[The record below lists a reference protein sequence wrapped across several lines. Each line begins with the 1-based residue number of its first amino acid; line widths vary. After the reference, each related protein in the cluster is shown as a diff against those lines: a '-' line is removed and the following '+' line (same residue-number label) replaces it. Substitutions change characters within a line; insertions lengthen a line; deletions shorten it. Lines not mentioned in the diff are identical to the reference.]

1 MALTSAQ
8 VTTAVN
14 RYAASRD
21 FTGLQN
27 YLATNGAT
35 IDQAANAGVAYNA
48 AVAAGTGNRQRDNLD
63 FKNNFVESI
72 KATFKAQISDS
83 KISELGQ
90 QDKVNADDYVNFLK
104 SGLKTTDLIKAFGGD
119 ILQQIKNE
127 EQLRTDI
134 NETLGITRG
143 LSEQVRNTITETTT
157 GALKFGFGMKNVS
170 DMFTAIAE
178 TTGRANFMSVDTAEK
193 TYSVARAFV
202 GSLSDVGRLIGEME
216 KIGLGAADSISA
228 VEKAGR
234 SSLSLGLNTK
244 KTTELLKGDLSKIN
258 EYGFKN
264 GIEGLNRM
272 VQKSLE
278 FRMNLGEVYKIAD
291 KVMNPDGAIE
301 LTANLQVL
309 GGAIGDFNDPMKLM
323 YMATNNVEGLQD
335 ALIGAAGGLATFN
348 QEQGRFEITGVNLR
362 RAKEMAAQMGIEY
375 KEFAKGAIAVQER
388 LSVVQD
394 LAGKGFNLN
403 EKDQE
408 FISNLSQMK
417 DGRMVLSVPKDV
429 ADKIGVPIETAVSE
443 LTQTQI
449 NLLTSNRKE
458 LEKMDSE
465 QIARE
470 QFSLV
475 KNLDNNVQSLA
486 NRQFR
491 ALGTQAR
498 TYANDLNKTQM
509 KDLMDMATDAA
520 KSASLN
526 SSNESEIADY
536 FKGLTNDVRNFADLV
551 GASTLTNETMQSV
564 KNQFNKIIE
573 EEKVKK
579 YNQEREKQELKTR
592 PGQETSFNT
601 NNILKSKID
610 ITFPF
615 GYGGLPS
622 AEQQGSYLVTV

>member
-8 VTTAVN
+8 VTAAVN
-14 RYAASRD
+14 RYAASKD
-21 FTGLQN
+21 LTGLQN

-35 IDQAANAGVAYNA
+35 IEQASNAGIAYNA
-48 AVAAGTGNRQRDNLD
+48 TVSMRGNQTPKESLD

-72 KATFKAQISDS
+72 KATFKAQVSES
-83 KISELGQ
+83 KISDLGQ
-90 QDKVNADDYVNFLK
+90 QDKVDYSSYLDVIK
-104 SGLKTTDLIKAFGGD
+104 STSQTSDLIKAFGGD

-134 NETLGITRG
+134 NETIGITKA
-143 LSEQVRNTITETTT
+143 LSEDVRDTITQTTT
-157 GALKFGFGMKNVS
+157 GALKFGFGMKNVA
-170 DMFTAIAE
+170 DMFTTIAAE
-178 TTGRANFMSVDTAEK
+178 TGRANFMSVDTAEK

-202 GSLSDVGRLIGEME
+202 GSLSEVGKLIGEME
-216 KIGLGAADSISA
+216 KIGLGASDSITA

-234 SSLSLGLNTK
+234 SSLGLGLNTK
-244 KTTELLKGDLSKIN
+244 KTTELLRSDLGKIN

-272 VQKSLE
+272 VQKSVE
-278 FRMNLGEVYKIAD
+278 FRMNLSEVYKIAD
-291 KVMNPDGAIE
+291 KVMNPDSAIE

-335 ALIGAAGGLATFN
+335 ALIGAAGGLATYN

-362 RAKEMAAQMGIEY
+362 RAKEMASQLGVEY
-375 KEFAKGAIAVQER
+375 KEFAKGAIAAQER

-394 LAGKGFNLN
+394 LAGKGFDLS

-429 ADKIGVPIETAVSE
+429 ADKIGVPIETAVTD

-449 NLLTSNRKE
+449 ETLKANRKE
-458 LEKMDSE
+458 LEQMDSE
-465 QIARE
+465 EIARE
-470 QFSLV
+470 QFSAI

-491 ALGTQAR
+491 AIASETR
-498 TYANDLNKTQM
+498 KFTNEANESQM
-509 KDLMDMATDAA
+509 SDLMNLAKRAA

-526 SSNESEIADY
+526 TSNESEIADY
-536 FKGLTNDVRNFADLV
+536 FKGLKNDVANFADLV
-551 GASTLTNETMQSV
+551 GIGTVTNEMMT
-564 KNQFNKIIE
+564 KIKEVFDKEISDQR
-573 EEKVKK
+573 VKK
-579 YNQEREKQELKTR
+579 YEETRKQQELKTKPR
-592 PGQETSFNT
+592 EDTSFN
-601 NNILKSKID
+601 NNIIKSQINVR
-610 ITFPF
+610 FPF
-615 GYGGLPS
+615 GFGIPT

>member
-8 VTTAVN
+8 VTAAVN
-14 RYAASRD
+14 RYAASKD
-21 FTGLQN
+21 LTGLQN

-35 IDQAANAGVAYNA
+35 IEQASNAGIAYNA
-48 AVAAGTGNRQRDNLD
+48 TVSMRGNQTPKESLD

-72 KATFKAQISDS
+72 KATFKAQVSES
-83 KISELGQ
+83 KISDLGQ
-90 QDKVNADDYVNFLK
+90 QDKVDYSSYLDVIK
-104 SGLKTTDLIKAFGGD
+104 STSQTSDIIKAFGGD

-134 NETLGITRG
+134 NETIGITKA
-143 LSEQVRNTITETTT
+143 LSEDVRDTITQTTT
-157 GALKFGFGMKNVS
+157 GALKFGFGMKNVA
-170 DMFTAIAE
+170 DMFTTIAAE
-178 TTGRANFMSVDTAEK
+178 TGRANFMSVDTAEK

-202 GSLSDVGRLIGEME
+202 GSLSEVGKLIGEME
-216 KIGLGAADSISA
+216 KIGLGASDSITA

-234 SSLSLGLNTK
+234 SSLGLGLNTK
-244 KTTELLKGDLSKIN
+244 KTTELLRSDLGKIN

-272 VQKSLE
+272 VQKSVE
-278 FRMNLGEVYKIAD
+278 FRMNLSEVYKIAD
-291 KVMNPDGAIE
+291 KVMNPDSAIE

-335 ALIGAAGGLATFN
+335 ALIGAAGGLATYN

-362 RAKEMAAQMGIEY
+362 RAKEMASQLGIEY
-375 KEFAKGAIAVQER
+375 KEFAKGAIAAQER

-394 LAGKGFNLN
+394 LAGKGFDLS

-429 ADKIGVPIETAVSE
+429 ADKIGVPIETAVTD

-449 NLLTSNRKE
+449 ETLKANRKE
-458 LEKMDSE
+458 LEQMDSE
-465 QIARE
+465 EIARE
-470 QFSLV
+470 QFSAI

-491 ALGTQAR
+491 AIASETR
-498 TYANDLNKTQM
+498 KFTNEANESQM
-509 KDLMDMATDAA
+509 SDLMNLAKRAA

-526 SSNESEIADY
+526 TSNESEIADY
-536 FKGLTNDVRNFADLV
+536 FKGLKNDVANFADLV
-551 GASTLTNETMQSV
+551 GIGTVTNEMMT
-564 KNQFNKIIE
+564 KIKEVFDKEISDQR
-573 EEKVKK
+573 VKK
-579 YNQEREKQELKTR
+579 YEETRKQQELKTKPR
-592 PGQETSFNT
+592 EETSFN
-601 NNILKSKID
+601 NNIIKSQINVR
-610 ITFPF
+610 FPF
-615 GYGGLPS
+615 GFGIPT

>member
-8 VTTAVN
+8 VTSAVN
-14 RYAASRD
+14 RYAASKD
-21 FTGLQN
+21 LTGLQN

-35 IDQAANAGVAYNA
+35 IEQASNAGIAYNA
-48 AVAAGTGNRQRDNLD
+48 SVSMRGNQTPKESLD

-72 KATFKAQISDS
+72 KATFKAQVSES
-83 KISELGQ
+83 KISDLGQ
-90 QDKVNADDYVNFLK
+90 QDKVDYSSYLEVIK
-104 SGLKTTDLIKAFGGD
+104 SSSQTSDLIKAFGGD

-134 NETLGITRG
+134 NETIGITKA
-143 LSEQVRNTITETTT
+143 LSEDVRDTIIQTTT

-170 DMFTAIAE
+170 DMFTTIAAE
-178 TTGRANFMSVDTAEK
+178 TGRANFMSVDTAEK

-202 GSLSDVGRLIGEME
+202 GSLTEVGKLIGEME
-216 KIGLGAADSISA
+216 KIGLGASDSITA

-234 SSLSLGLNTK
+234 SSLGLGLNTK
-244 KTTELLKGDLSKIN
+244 KTTELLRGDLSKIN
-258 EYGFKN
+258 EYGFNN

-272 VQKSLE
+272 VQKSVE

-291 KVMNPDGAIE
+291 KVMNPDSAIE

-362 RAKEMAAQMGIEY
+362 RAKEMASQLGIEY

-394 LAGKGFNLN
+394 LAGKGFDLS

-429 ADKIGVPIETAVSE
+429 ADKIGVPIETAVTD

-449 NLLTSNRKE
+449 ETLKANRKE
-458 LEKMDSE
+458 LEQMDSE
-465 QIARE
+465 EIARE
-470 QFSLV
+470 QFSAI
-475 KNLDNNVQSLA
+475 KNLDNNVQSIA

-491 ALGTQAR
+491 AIASETKKF
-498 TYANDLNKTQM
+498 TKEANESQMNDMMDLAKR
-509 KDLMDMATDAA
+509 AA
-520 KSASLN
+520 KSATLN
-526 SSNESEIADY
+526 TSNESQIADY
-536 FKGLTNDVRNFADLV
+536 FKGLKNDVANFADLV
-551 GASTLTNETMQSV
+551 GLGTVTNEMMT
-564 KNQFNKIIE
+564 KIKETFDNEIKE
-573 EEKVKK
+573 ERDKK
-579 YNQEREKQELKTR
+579 YDEDRKKQELKTKPR
-592 PGQETSFNT
+592 EETGFN
-601 NNILKSKID
+601 NNIIKSQINVR
-610 ITFPF
+610 FPF
-615 GYGGLPS
+615 GFGIPT

>member
-8 VTTAVN
+8 VTAAVN
-14 RYAASRD
+14 RYAASKD
-21 FTGLQN
+21 LTGLQN

-35 IDQAANAGVAYNA
+35 IEQASNAGIAYNA
-48 AVAAGTGNRQRDNLD
+48 TVSMRGNQTPKESLD

-72 KATFKAQISDS
+72 KATFKAQVSES
-83 KISELGQ
+83 KISDLGQ
-90 QDKVNADDYVNFLK
+90 QDKVDYSSYLDVIK
-104 SGLKTTDLIKAFGGD
+104 STSQTSDLIKAFGGD

-134 NETLGITRG
+134 NETIGITKA
-143 LSEQVRNTITETTT
+143 LSEDVRDTITQTTT
-157 GALKFGFGMKNVS
+157 GALKFGFGMKNVA
-170 DMFTAIAE
+170 DMFTTIAAE
-178 TTGRANFMSVDTAEK
+178 TGRANFMSVDTAEK

-202 GSLSDVGRLIGEME
+202 GSLSEVGKLIGEME
-216 KIGLGAADSISA
+216 KIGLGASDSITA

-234 SSLSLGLNTK
+234 SSLGLGLNTK
-244 KTTELLKGDLSKIN
+244 KTTELLRSDLGKIN

-272 VQKSLE
+272 VQKSVE
-278 FRMNLGEVYKIAD
+278 FRMNLSEVYKIAD
-291 KVMNPDGAIE
+291 KVMNPDSAIE

-335 ALIGAAGGLATFN
+335 ALIGAAGGLATYN

-362 RAKEMAAQMGIEY
+362 RAKEMASQLGIEY
-375 KEFAKGAIAVQER
+375 KEFAKGAIAAQER

-394 LAGKGFNLN
+394 LAGKGFDLS

-429 ADKIGVPIETAVSE
+429 ADKIGVPIETAVTD

-449 NLLTSNRKE
+449 ETLKANRKE
-458 LEKMDSE
+458 LEQMDSE
-465 QIARE
+465 EIARE
-470 QFSLV
+470 QFSAI

-491 ALGTQAR
+491 AIASETR
-498 TYANDLNKTQM
+498 KFTNEANESQM
-509 KDLMDMATDAA
+509 SDLMNLAKRAA

-526 SSNESEIADY
+526 TSNESEIADY
-536 FKGLTNDVRNFADLV
+536 FKGLKNDVANFADLV
-551 GASTLTNETMQSV
+551 GIGTVTNEMMT
-564 KNQFNKIIE
+564 KIKEVFDKEISDQR
-573 EEKVKK
+573 VKK
-579 YNQEREKQELKTR
+579 YEETRKQQELKTKPR
-592 PGQETSFNT
+592 EETSFN
-601 NNILKSKID
+601 NNIIKSQINVR
-610 ITFPF
+610 FPF
-615 GYGGLPS
+615 GFGIPT

>member
-8 VTTAVN
+8 VTAAVN
-14 RYAASRD
+14 RYAASKD
-21 FTGLQN
+21 LTGLQN

-35 IDQAANAGVAYNA
+35 IEQASNAGIAYNA
-48 AVAAGTGNRQRDNLD
+48 TVSMRGNQTPKESLD

-72 KATFKAQISDS
+72 KATFKAQVSES
-83 KISELGQ
+83 KISDLGQ
-90 QDKVNADDYVNFLK
+90 QDKVDYSSYLDVIK
-104 SGLKTTDLIKAFGGD
+104 STSQTSDLIKAFGGD

-134 NETLGITRG
+134 NETIGITKA
-143 LSEQVRNTITETTT
+143 LSEDVRDTITQTTT
-157 GALKFGFGMKNVS
+157 GALKFGFGMKNVA
-170 DMFTAIAE
+170 DMFTTIAAE
-178 TTGRANFMSVDTAEK
+178 TGRANFMSVDTAEK
-193 TYSVARAFV
+193 TYSVARSFV
-202 GSLSDVGRLIGEME
+202 GSLSEVGKLIGEME
-216 KIGLGAADSISA
+216 KIGLGASDSITA

-234 SSLSLGLNTK
+234 SSLGLGLNTK
-244 KTTELLKGDLSKIN
+244 KTTELLRSDLGKIN

-272 VQKSLE
+272 VQKSVE
-278 FRMNLGEVYKIAD
+278 FRMNLSEVYKIAD
-291 KVMNPDGAIE
+291 KVMNPDSAIE

-335 ALIGAAGGLATFN
+335 ALIGAAGGLATYN

-362 RAKEMAAQMGIEY
+362 RAKEMASQLGIEY
-375 KEFAKGAIAVQER
+375 KEFAKGAIAAQER

-394 LAGKGFNLN
+394 LAGKGFDLS

-429 ADKIGVPIETAVSE
+429 ADKIGVPIETAVTD

-449 NLLTSNRKE
+449 ETLKANRKE
-458 LEKMDSE
+458 LEQMDSE
-465 QIARE
+465 EIARE
-470 QFSLV
+470 QFSAI

-491 ALGTQAR
+491 AIASETR
-498 TYANDLNKTQM
+498 KFTNEANESQM
-509 KDLMDMATDAA
+509 SDLMNLAKRAA

-526 SSNESEIADY
+526 TSNESEIADY
-536 FKGLTNDVRNFADLV
+536 FKGLKNDVANFADLV
-551 GASTLTNETMQSV
+551 GLGTVTNEMMT
-564 KNQFNKIIE
+564 KIKETFDKEISDQR
-573 EEKVKK
+573 VKK
-579 YNQEREKQELKTR
+579 YEETRKQQELKTKPR
-592 PGQETSFNT
+592 EDTSFN
-601 NNILKSKID
+601 NNIIKSQINVR
-610 ITFPF
+610 FPF
-615 GYGGLPS
+615 GFGIPT

>member
-8 VTTAVN
+8 VTAAVN
-14 RYAASRD
+14 RYAASKD
-21 FTGLQN
+21 LTGLQN

-35 IDQAANAGVAYNA
+35 IEQASNAGIAYNA
-48 AVAAGTGNRQRDNLD
+48 TVSMRGNQTPKESLD
-63 FKNNFVESI
+63 FRNNFVESI
-72 KATFKAQISDS
+72 KATFKAQVSES
-83 KISELGQ
+83 KISDLGQ
-90 QDKVNADDYVNFLK
+90 QDKVDYSSYLDVIK
-104 SGLKTTDLIKAFGGD
+104 STSQTSDLIKAFGGD

-134 NETLGITRG
+134 NETIGITKA
-143 LSEQVRNTITETTT
+143 LSEDVRDTITQTTT
-157 GALKFGFGMKNVS
+157 GALKFGFGMKNVA
-170 DMFTAIAE
+170 DMFTTIAAE
-178 TTGRANFMSVDTAEK
+178 TGRANFMSVDTAEK

-202 GSLSDVGRLIGEME
+202 GSLSEVGKLIGEME
-216 KIGLGAADSISA
+216 KIGLGASDSITA

-234 SSLSLGLNTK
+234 SSLGLGLNTK
-244 KTTELLKGDLSKIN
+244 KTTELLRSDLGKIN

-272 VQKSLE
+272 VQKSVE
-278 FRMNLGEVYKIAD
+278 FRMNLSEVYKIAD
-291 KVMNPDGAIE
+291 KVMNPDSAIE

-335 ALIGAAGGLATFN
+335 ALIGAAGGLATYN

-362 RAKEMAAQMGIEY
+362 RAKEMASQLGIEY
-375 KEFAKGAIAVQER
+375 KEFAKGAIAAQER

-394 LAGKGFNLN
+394 LAGKGFDLS

-429 ADKIGVPIETAVSE
+429 ADKIGVPIETAVTD

-449 NLLTSNRKE
+449 ETLKANRKE
-458 LEKMDSE
+458 LEQMDSE
-465 QIARE
+465 EIARE
-470 QFSLV
+470 QFSAI

-491 ALGTQAR
+491 AIASETR
-498 TYANDLNKTQM
+498 KFTNEANESQM
-509 KDLMDMATDAA
+509 SDLMNLAKRAA

-526 SSNESEIADY
+526 TSNESEIADY
-536 FKGLTNDVRNFADLV
+536 FKGLKNDVANFADLV
-551 GASTLTNETMQSV
+551 GLGTVTNEMMT
-564 KNQFNKIIE
+564 KIKETFDKEISDQR
-573 EEKVKK
+573 VKK
-579 YNQEREKQELKTR
+579 YEETRKQQELKTKPR
-592 PGQETSFNT
+592 EDTSFN
-601 NNILKSKID
+601 NNIIKSQINVR
-610 ITFPF
+610 FPF
-615 GYGGLPS
+615 GFGIPT